1 MGCRVDCDGPFTLAR
16 RMNVQSIKLLVIED
30 SSVLADRIAEL
41 IAQIPEIELI
51 GATDS
56 EAEALRILKRGA
68 VHIVLLDLHLKQGT
82 GFGILR
88 SMSTLS
94 NKPRAIVFTNHD
106 SAGYESNA
114 LSLGATMFLDKA
126 RDFPRLRQ
134 ILTEMAGAI
143 DGSTAA
149 DSGKSGVDLR

>member
-1 MGCRVDCDGPFTLAR
+1 
-16 RMNVQSIKLLVIED
+16 MNVQSIKLLVIED
-30 SSVLADRIAEL
+30 SSELGDRIAEL
-41 IAQIPEIELI
+41 VVQIPEIDLI
-51 GATDS
+51 GVTDS

-94 NKPRAIVFTNHD
+94 NKPQTIVFTNHS
-106 SAGYESNA
+106 SAGYEKSV
-114 LSLGATMFLDKA
+114 LTLGATMFLDKA

-134 ILTEMAGAI
+134 ILAEAVGTI
-143 DGSTAA
+143 R
-149 DSGKSGVDLR
+149 LQ